1 MTIHNTYNRYGTV
14 EIEMSRTEIRILKLL
29 KEDGALDP
37 KGISIKLGI
46 KVNTV
51 RPTLSNMRR
60 LGGLVKHFKEIP
72 GVYEITDK
80 GIEYLKE
87 QKTTS

>member
-1 MTIHNTYNRYGTV
+1 VTIHNLYNRYGTV
-14 EIEMSRTEIRILKLL
+14 EIEMSRTEIRILNLL
-29 KEDGALDP
+29 KEDGPLDP
-37 KGISIKLGI
+37 KGIAITLEI
-46 KVNTV
+46 NINTV
-51 RPTLSNMRR
+51 RPTLSSMRR

-72 GVYEITDK
+72 GVYEITDR